1 MFYILFMED
10 NNILAVV
17 LAGGKS
23 KRFGEDK
30 NHIKLGDKTLLEHV
44 LSKIGNK
51 FEEILIVSSHNQDIK
66 KSENVNIIPDC
77 FDDFGPLAG
86 VLSSMKW
93 IKENQKQYKWVA
105 TFPSDTPFF
114 DISIIEEYKK
124 RININDSSLY
134 FIKSNNKRHNIF
146 GLWSIDLLEVLEDDL
161 KNNNFRKVEDWA
173 DKIGVKTIDIEVN
186 KFDPFFNI
194 NTKEDFEKGKEIINK
209 NLND

>member
-1 MFYILFMED
+1 MED

-30 NHIKLGDKTLLEHV
+30 NQIKLGEKTLLEHV
-44 LSKIGNK
+44 LSKINNK
-51 FEEILIVSSHNQDIK
+51 FEEILIVSSHNLEIK
-66 KSENVNIIPDC
+66 KSENITVIPDC

-93 IKENQKQYKWVA
+93 VKENQKRYKWVA

-114 DISIIEEYKK
+114 ETSIIEEYKK

-146 GLWSIDLLEVLEDDL
+146 GLWSVELLEILENDL
-161 KNNNFRKVEDWA
+161 INNNFRKVEEWA
-173 DKIGVKTIDIEVN
+173 NKIGVKTIDIKIT

-194 NTKEDFEKGKEIINK
+194 NTKEDFEEAKRLLNK
-209 NLND
+209 D